1 MRAPPPIFIV
11 DNDVTLRDLLVE
23 FLAEEGYRAAGL
35 DGSAAPAAI
44 QRERPGLLLLDV
56 RMPGLDGPALCRL
69 LRAAPRTRNLPVVFV
84 TALPEH
90 ALAPLLIDCGATGYL
105 GKPFTLGEVLATV
118 RRYLPPLA
126 GYGGMVGGEAGDG
139 FGGR

>member
-1 MRAPPPIFIV
+1 MRPPSILII
-11 DNDVTLRDLLVE
+11 DNDVPLRDLLVE
-23 FLAEEGYRAAGL
+23 FLDEEGYRATGL

-69 LRAAPRTRNLPVVFV
+69 LRAEPRTQNLPVIFI

-90 ALAPLLIDCGATGYL
+90 TLDPLLVECGATGYL
-105 GKPFTLGEVLATV
+105 VKPFTLGDILATV
-118 RRYLPPLA
+118 RRYLPPLTGYEGVA
-126 GYGGMVGGEAGDG
+126 GEQVGEGAGGW
-139 FGGR
+139 

>member
-1 MRAPPPIFIV
+1 MRPPPILII

-23 FLAEEGYRAAGL
+23 FLAEEGYRATGL

-44 QRERPGLLLLDV
+44 QRERPALLLLDV

-69 LRAAPRTRNLPVVFV
+69 LRADPRTQSLPVVFV

-90 ALAPLLIDCGATGYL
+90 TLAPLLVDCGATGYL

-118 RRYLPPLA
+118 RCYLPPLA
-126 GYGGMVGGEAGDG
+126 IFEGVASERAGDSVGG
-139 FGGR
+139 R